1 MILTQYLNMSSIYS
15 DPGIYFLVLTRM
27 VENDMQVPVATGV
40 DEFDS
45 VVRGHHIYKMIGE
58 MLQVVQKDTNE
69 YDEYTIAYSHH

>member
-1 MILTQYLNMSSIYS
+1 MILTQHLNTSSIYS

-45 VVRGHHIYKMIGE
+45 VVRGHK
-58 MLQVVQKDTNE
+58 
-69 YDEYTIAYSHH
+69 

>member
-1 MILTQYLNMSSIYS
+1 MILTQHLNTSSIYS

-45 VVRGHHIYKMIGE
+45 VVRGHKLLVKCCKWYRKI
-58 MLQVVQKDTNE
+58 LTNMMN
-69 YDEYTIAYSHH
+69 TL